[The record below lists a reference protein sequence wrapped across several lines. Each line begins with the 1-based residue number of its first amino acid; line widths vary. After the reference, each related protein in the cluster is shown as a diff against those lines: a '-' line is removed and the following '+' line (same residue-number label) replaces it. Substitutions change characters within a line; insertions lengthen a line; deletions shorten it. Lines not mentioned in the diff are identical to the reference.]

1 MLIENHFV
9 FDLNKGAGA
18 PLAKPHVQGLAPDG
32 HLMGGRDQHT
42 IGHQCGHA
50 QQHIAQ
56 AQTPPPVRARL
67 AKLSVSV

>member
-1 MLIENHFV
+1 
-9 FDLNKGAGA
+9 
-18 PLAKPHVQGLAPDG
+18 
-32 HLMGGRDQHT
+32 MGGRDQHT